1 MQPDTREEAL
11 RWLAEAEED
20 IAVAQ
25 TLRDTQHFSRA
36 CFHAQQGAEKAMK
49 AFLYAQGVDEPW
61 GHSVAKLVEEAA
73 TYDADLGDFGPAGS
87 ILDRHYI
94 PTRYPNGLP
103 GGLPSKA
110 YFDHDAQAA
119 VASARQIVARI
130 RTTIARAGPATQDD
144 AS

>member
-1 MQPDTREEAL
+1 MQPGTHEEAL

-61 GHSVAKLVEEAA
+61 GHSVAKLVEEAT
-73 TYDADLGDFGPAGS
+73 TYDADLGGFGHAGS

-110 YFDHDAQAA
+110 YFDEDAQAA
-119 VASARQIVARI
+119 IASAGQIVDRI
-130 RTTIARAGPATQDD
+130 RVAVMQAG
-144 AS
+144 